1 MRDTSAPREAS
12 ESIHMIKLG
21 PRCTNPHCPLQHG
34 VWRTFLKSPRGVFL
48 HKQWLCSPECLNQV
62 LEQSLVPVIETTR
75 ANRETK
81 SHRFPLGLVMHSLG
95 LVTKE
100 SLQSALQAQREAGQ
114 GRVGDWLR
122 RQGAVTEPQITQ
134 ALAVQ
139 WSLPIYPLDR
149 WERLLNWAHL
159 LPLGLL
165 HSFQMLPVHYLPASG
180 LLYVAFSSRVDYTAL
195 YAIEQM
201 LEFRTQPCVAQESQ
215 VEKALDALYRRRVSE
230 DNPILGPLESSLI
243 SGATRQEVI
252 KFGAQEVRVAG
263 CADNVWIRLSAA
275 DLVRDLLFQSR
286 AERPLIVRAPAVP
299 SLPVHPW

>member
-1 MRDTSAPREAS
+1 M
-12 ESIHMIKLG
+12 LG
-21 PRCTNPHCPLQHG
+21 P
-34 VWRTFLKSPRGVFL
+34 
-48 HKQWLCSPECLNQV
+48 
-62 LEQSLVPVIETTR
+62 SLVPVIETTR
-75 ANRETK
+75 ANQETK

-95 LVTKE
+95 LATKE

-122 RQGAVTEPQITQ
+122 RQGTVTEPQITQ

-165 HSFQMLPVHYLPASG
+165 HSFQTLPVHYLPASG

-201 LEFRTQPCVAQESQ
+201 LDFRTQPCVAQESQ
-215 VEKALDALYRRRVSE
+215 VEKALDALYRRGVSE
-230 DNPILGPLESSLI
+230 DNQILGPLEPSLI
-243 SGATRQEVI
+243 SGATLQEVI
-252 KFGAQEVRVAG
+252 KFGAREVRVAG

-286 AERPLIVRAPAVP
+286 AERPLVVHASAVP
-299 SLPVHPW
+299 PLLVQPW

>member
-1 MRDTSAPREAS
+1 M
-12 ESIHMIKLG
+12 
-21 PRCTNPHCPLQHG
+21 
-34 VWRTFLKSPRGVFL
+34 
-48 HKQWLCSPECLNQV
+48 
-62 LEQSLVPVIETTR
+62 
-75 ANRETK
+75 
-81 SHRFPLGLVMHSLG
+81 
-95 LVTKE
+95 
-100 SLQSALQAQREAGQ
+100 
-114 GRVGDWLR
+114 
-122 RQGAVTEPQITQ
+122 VTEPQITQ

-201 LEFRTQPCVAQESQ
+201 LELRTQPCGAQESQ

-230 DNPILGPLESSLI
+230 ANQLLGPLEPSLI
-243 SGATRQEVI
+243 SRATRQEMI
-252 KFGAQEVRVAG
+252 KFGAREVRVAG

-275 DLVRDLLFQSR
+275 DLVRDLLFQSGT
-286 AERPLIVRAPAVP
+286 ERPLVVQAPSVP
-299 SLPVHPW
+299 PLLAHPW